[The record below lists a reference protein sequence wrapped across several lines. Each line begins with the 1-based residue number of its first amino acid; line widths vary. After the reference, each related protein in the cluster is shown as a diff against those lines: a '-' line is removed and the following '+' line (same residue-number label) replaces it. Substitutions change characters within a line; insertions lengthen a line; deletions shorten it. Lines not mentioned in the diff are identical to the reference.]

1 MFSAQ
6 NRIFQNRSRR
16 FSMPSAQL
24 ITSWRPSKNLIQAL
38 FNGSKL
44 DIVTARGAK
53 NGNGQNRQ
61 KSQKKHEIA
70 ILKKPQR
77 DSIKEHCRS
86 EETQNHNRKITKN
99 KSTKMTGFHIP
110 IKKPRHVVD
119 FVTFFNSFLQK
130 CVFFSYFSISFC
142 RLIPKFKNFWITCEN
157 SKTFTFFKG

>member
-24 ITSWRPSKNLIQAL
+24 ITSLGPSKSLIQAI

-61 KSQKKHEIA
+61 KSQKKTRNRNP
-70 ILKKPQR
+70 KKTSTRQHQR
-77 DSIKEHCRS
+77 
-86 EETQNHNRKITKN
+86 T
-99 KSTKMTGFHIP
+99 
-110 IKKPRHVVD
+110 
-119 FVTFFNSFLQK
+119 LQK
-130 CVFFSYFSISFC
+130 RRHAKSQ
-142 RLIPKFKNFWITCEN
+142 PEN
-157 SKTFTFFKG
+157 NEK